1 MSKKSFRPDV
11 DAPEWKGGHTPY
23 DIIREGTIAIVVIS
37 LLTVL
42 LSVVFGSPDIPAV
55 TIKSWSNAAPVD
67 FASTAISE
75 LNGTSIT
82 AAYGAPYN
90 IQPSSANQALGPLK
104 LEYWVGVHI
113 PINTTND
120 FVVDPLRALPNQPVL
135 DHSLSKWTRAS
146 KSTKAAWVASYT
158 KATPGMKFVNGHIV
172 VKTTTAGP
180 LPVMIDD
187 LTQMARSG
195 ALDQALITGDT
206 FYSTD
211 YTQSLL
217 FISDGSY
224 LGDLASTQHLQ
235 GEQWGV
241 MNETGSYPGSAWLWL
256 YTFFYQVSPFSSS
269 GNADILVLSVMVL
282 LTAGLT
288 LMPFIPGLRSI
299 PRRTRVYR
307 LIWRE
312 HYRSQEEVK
321 RRL

>member
-1 MSKKSFRPDV
+1 MSKKNFRPDV

-23 DIIREGTIAIVVIS
+23 DIIKEGTIAIVIVG

-42 LSVVFGSPDIPAV
+42 LSVLFGSPDVPAI

-67 FASTAISE
+67 FATTALSE
-75 LNGTSIT
+75 LNGTSLT
-82 AAYGAPYN
+82 ASYGAPYN
-90 IQPSSANQALGPLK
+90 VQPASASQALGPLK

-120 FVVDPLRALPNQPVL
+120 FVVDPLKALPNQPVL
-135 DHSLSKWTRAS
+135 DKNLATWSSASASTRA
-146 KSTKAAWVASYT
+146 KWVANYT
-158 KATPGMKFVNGHIV
+158 KASGKMKYFDGQV
-172 VKTTTAGP
+172 VVHATNAGP
-180 LPVMIDD
+180 VPVMIND
-187 LTQMARSG
+187 LTMMARSG
-195 ALDQALITGDT
+195 ALDQALITGDS

-217 FISDGSY
+217 FISDGAY
-224 LGDLASTQHLQ
+224 LGDQAAKQHLL

-256 YTFFYQVSPFSSS
+256 YTFFYQISPYNSS
-269 GNADILVLSVMVL
+269 GNGDILVLATMIL

-299 PRRTRVYR
+299 PRKTRVYR
-307 LIWRE
+307 LIWKE
-312 HYRSQEEVK
+312 HYRSQK
-321 RRL
+321 QST

>member
-1 MSKKSFRPDV
+1 MSKKTFRPDV
-11 DAPEWKGGHTPY
+11 DAPEWRGGHSPY
-23 DIIREGTIAIVVIS
+23 DILKEGTIALVVVS

-42 LSVVFGSPDIPAV
+42 LAVVFGSPDDPAI

-67 FASTAISE
+67 FATTALSE
-75 LNGTSIT
+75 LNGTSTT

-90 IQPSSANQALGPLK
+90 NQPASASQALGPLK
-104 LEYWVGVHI
+104 LEKWVGVRI
-113 PINTTND
+113 PIDAAND
-120 FVVDPLRALPNQPVL
+120 FVVNPLKTLPYQTALHKGLANW
-135 DHSLSKWTRAS
+135 SSASTSTR
-146 KSTKAAWVASYT
+146 TKWVANYT
-158 KATPGMKFVNGHIV
+158 KASAGMKFTGGKVVVNA
-172 VKTTTAGP
+172 TNAGP
-180 LPVMIDD
+180 VPVMITD
-187 LTQMARSG
+187 LTKMARNG
-195 ALDQALITGDT
+195 ALDKALLTGNS

-224 LGDLASTQHLQ
+224 LGQLAAQDHLL

-256 YTFFYQVSPFSSS
+256 YTFFYQIPPYNSS
-269 GNADILVLSVMVL
+269 GNGDVLVLATMIL

-299 PRRTRVYR
+299 PRKTRVYR

-312 HYRSQEEVK
+312 HYRNQE
-321 RRL
+321 

>member
-1 MSKKSFRPDV
+1 MSKNFRPDV

-23 DIIREGTIAIVVIS
+23 DIIKEGTIAIVIVG

-42 LSVVFGSPDIPAV
+42 LSVLFGSPDVPAI

-67 FASTAISE
+67 FATTALSE
-75 LNGTSIT
+75 LNGTSLT
-82 AAYGAPYN
+82 ASYGAPYN
-90 IQPSSANQALGPLK
+90 VQPSDASQALGPLK

-120 FVVDPLRALPNQPVL
+120 FVVDPLKALPNQPVL
-135 DHSLSKWTRAS
+135 DKNLAQWSKASASTRA
-146 KSTKAAWVASYT
+146 KWVANYT
-158 KATPGMKFVNGHIV
+158 KASGKMKYFDGQVVVNA
-172 VKTTTAGP
+172 TNAGP
-180 LPVMIDD
+180 VPVMIND
-187 LTQMARSG
+187 LTMMARSG
-195 ALDQALITGDT
+195 ALDQALITGDS

-217 FISDGSY
+217 FISDGAY
-224 LGDLASTQHLQ
+224 LGDQAAKQHLL

-256 YTFFYQVSPFSSS
+256 YTFFYQISPYNSS
-269 GNADILVLSVMVL
+269 GNGDILVLATMIL

-299 PRRTRVYR
+299 PRKTRVYR
-307 LIWRE
+307 LIWKE
-312 HYRSQEEVK
+312 HYRSQK
-321 RRL
+321 QPT